1 MTRMRFKKFVDT
13 ADEIN
18 DISGNIESQ
27 EKVGDLIRDSDDDRT
42 IVPRF
47 IQGRIFPPYDNRKLS
62 MSTSLLRT
70 AISEATD
77 IDESELKNKMP
88 DITDM
93 GELFDVYDI
102 NEDIGQQTLE
112 STKLSVGDVYETLE
126 SISNTSGSGSQQEK
140 IDYVVSLIGR
150 STPIEAKYL
159 IRLILGKMSIG
170 VGEGT
175 VRKAI
180 SSEYNIEEDTVERA
194 IMLATDTGRVA
205 SIAHRDGSRGL
216 TSLDMS
222 AGDIP
227 IRPMKAS
234 KTKVKDVLEDIN
246 EDYVYAEYKY
256 DGFRIQAHKIDED
269 VKLFTRRLENV
280 TDSLPDV
287 VKFVKENVDAEEVIL
302 DGEIV
307 GYESKDYENPLP
319 YQDTQKRI
327 RRKYGIDDMVD
338 EIPVKPEF
346 FDILYNGDVLIDEE
360 LETRVKHLKQSCTN
374 SILGRREECEDISS
388 LQEVITQAEKDGH
401 EGVMAKNP
409 FSTYEPNSRGKRWLK
424 IKPAGETVDAV
435 VIGGEY
441 GDGRR
446 SDFIASYELG
456 LWNQS
461 EDELQSIGDVG
472 TGFTDE
478 QFASLTDMLEDE
490 VTFQSGRELEIRPST
505 VFEVEFEEVQ
515 PSPEY
520 ESGYGL
526 RFPRFIQLRD
536 TKHVDDA
543 DTIDRLESIAETL
556 N

>member
-1 MTRMRFKKFVDT
+1 MRFKKFADT

-18 DISGNIESQ
+18 GISGNIDSQ
-27 EKVGDLIRDSDDDRT
+27 EKVGQLIRSSGDDRT

-47 IQGRIFPPYDNRKLS
+47 IQGRIFPPYDNRKVS

-77 IDESELKNKMP
+77 VDESELKDKMP

-102 NEDIGQQTLE
+102 DEDVGQQTLG
-112 STKLSVGDVYETLE
+112 SASLSVGDVYETLE
-126 SISNTSGSGSQQEK
+126 SIAETSGSGSQQEK
-140 IDYVVSLIGR
+140 IDYVVSLISK

-180 SSEYNIEEDTVERA
+180 SSEYDIEEDTVERA
-194 IMLATDTGRVA
+194 IMLATDTGRIA
-205 SIAHRDGSRGL
+205 SIAHEDGVEGL
-216 TSLDMS
+216 EALDIS
-222 AGDIP
+222 VGDVP

-234 KTKVKDVLEDIN
+234 KTKVKDVLEDID
-246 EDYVYAEYKY
+246 EDYTYAEYKY
-256 DGFRIQAHKIDED
+256 DGFRIQAHKVGED
-269 VKLFTRRLENV
+269 VNLFTRRLEDV
-280 TDSLPDV
+280 TDSLPDIV
-287 VKFVKENVDAEEVIL
+287 EFVKENVDAEEIIL
-302 DGEIV
+302 DGEVV

-338 EIPVKPEF
+338 EIPVRPEF
-346 FDILYNGDVLIDEE
+346 FDVLYNGEDGLLIDEE
-360 LETRVKHLKQSCTN
+360 LETRVNTLEESCTD
-374 SILGRREECEDISS
+374 SVLGRREKCSDVSS

-435 VIGGEY
+435 VIGGQY

-490 VTFQSGRELEIRPST
+490 VTVQSGRELEIRPVA

-526 RFPRFIQLRD
+526 RFPRFIRRRD
-536 TKHVDDA
+536 TKDVDDA
-543 DTIDRLESIAETL
+543 DTIERLESIAETL

>member
-1 MTRMRFKKFVDT
+1 MRFKEFADT

-18 DISGNIESQ
+18 DISGNIDSQ
-27 EKVGDLIRDSDDDRT
+27 EKVGQLIRDSGDDRT

-47 IQGRIFPPYDNRKLS
+47 IQGRIFPPYDNRKVS

-70 AISEATD
+70 AISESTGV
-77 IDESELKNKMP
+77 DESELDNKMP
-88 DITDM
+88 DVTDM

-102 NEDIGQQTLE
+102 DEDIGQQTLG
-112 STKLSVGDVYETLE
+112 SASLSVGDVYQTLE
-126 SISNTSGSGSQQEK
+126 SIAETSGSGSQQEK
-140 IDYVVSLIGR
+140 IDYVVSLISK
-150 STPIEAKYL
+150 STSIEAKYL

-194 IMLATDTGRVA
+194 IMLATDTGRIASVA
-205 SIAHRDGSRGL
+205 HEDGVEGL
-216 TSLDMS
+216 DALDIS
-222 AGDIP
+222 VGDVP

-234 KTKVKDVLEDIN
+234 KTKVKDVLEDID
-246 EDYVYAEYKY
+246 EDYAYAEYKY
-256 DGFRIQAHKIDED
+256 DGFRIQAHKVGEN
-269 VKLFTRRLENV
+269 VKLFTRRLEDV
-280 TDSLPDV
+280 TSSLPDIV
-287 VKFVKENVDAEEVIL
+287 EFVKENVNAEEIIL
-302 DGEIV
+302 DGEVV
-307 GYESKDYENPLP
+307 GYESKNYETPLS

-338 EIPVKPEF
+338 EIPVRPEF
-346 FDILYNGDVLIDEE
+346 FDVLYNGEKGLLIDEE
-360 LETRVKHLKQSCTN
+360 LETRVKTLEESCTD
-374 SILGRREECEDISS
+374 SVLGRREKCRDVSS
-388 LQEVITQAEKDGH
+388 LQEVITQSEKDGH

-478 QFASLTDMLEDE
+478 QFESLTDTLEKE
-490 VTFQSGRELEIRPST
+490 VTVQSGRDLEIRPVA

-526 RFPRFIQLRD
+526 RFPRFIRRRD
-536 TKHVDDA
+536 TKDVDDA
-543 DTIDRLESIAETL
+543 DTIERLESIAETL

>member
-1 MTRMRFKKFVDT
+1 MRFKEFADT

-18 DISGNIESQ
+18 DISGNIDSQ
-27 EKVGDLIRDSDDDRT
+27 EKVGQLIRDSGDDRT

-47 IQGRIFPPYDNRKLS
+47 IQGRIFPPYDNRKVS

-70 AISEATD
+70 AISESTGV
-77 IDESELKNKMP
+77 DESELDNKMP
-88 DITDM
+88 DVTDM

-102 NEDIGQQTLE
+102 DEDIGQQTLG
-112 STKLSVGDVYETLE
+112 SASLSVGDVYQTLE
-126 SISNTSGSGSQQEK
+126 SIAETSGSGSQQEK
-140 IDYVVSLIGR
+140 IDYVVSLISK
-150 STPIEAKYL
+150 STSIEAKYL

-194 IMLATDTGRVA
+194 IMLATDTGRIASVA
-205 SIAHRDGSRGL
+205 HEDGVEGL
-216 TSLDMS
+216 DALDIS
-222 AGDIP
+222 VGDVP

-234 KTKVKDVLEDIN
+234 KTKVKDVLEDID
-246 EDYVYAEYKY
+246 EDYAYAEYKY
-256 DGFRIQAHKIDED
+256 DGFRIQAHKVGEN
-269 VKLFTRRLENV
+269 VKLFTRRLEDV
-280 TDSLPDV
+280 TSSLPDIV
-287 VKFVKENVDAEEVIL
+287 EFVKENVNAEEIIL
-302 DGEIV
+302 DGEVV
-307 GYESKDYENPLP
+307 GYESKNYETPLS

-338 EIPVKPEF
+338 EIPVRPEF
-346 FDILYNGDVLIDEE
+346 FDVLYNGEKGLLIDEE
-360 LETRVKHLKQSCTN
+360 LETRVKTLEESCTD
-374 SILGRREECEDISS
+374 SVLGRREKCRDVSS
-388 LQEVITQAEKDGH
+388 LQEVITQSEKDGH
-401 EGVMAKNP
+401 EGVMAKNA

-478 QFASLTDMLEDE
+478 QFESLTDTLEKE
-490 VTFQSGRELEIRPST
+490 VTVQSGRDLEIRPVA

-526 RFPRFIQLRD
+526 RFPRFIRRRD
-536 TKHVDDA
+536 TKDVDDA
-543 DTIDRLESIAETL
+543 DTIERLESIAETL

>member
-1 MTRMRFKKFVDT
+1 MRFKEFADT

-18 DISGNIESQ
+18 DISGNIDSQ
-27 EKVGDLIRDSDDDRT
+27 EKVGQLIRDSGDDRT

-47 IQGRIFPPYDNRKLS
+47 IQGRIFPPYDNRKVS

-70 AISEATD
+70 AISESTGV
-77 IDESELKNKMP
+77 DESELDNKMP
-88 DITDM
+88 DVTDM

-102 NEDIGQQTLE
+102 DEDIGQQTLG
-112 STKLSVGDVYETLE
+112 SASLSVGDVYQTLE
-126 SISNTSGSGSQQEK
+126 SIAETSGSGSQQEK
-140 IDYVVSLIGR
+140 IDYVVSLISK
-150 STPIEAKYL
+150 STSIEAKYL

-194 IMLATDTGRVA
+194 IMLATDTGRIASVA
-205 SIAHRDGSRGL
+205 HEDGVEGL
-216 TSLDMS
+216 DALDIS
-222 AGDIP
+222 VGDVP

-234 KTKVKDVLEDIN
+234 KTKVKDVLEDID
-246 EDYVYAEYKY
+246 EDYAYAEYKY
-256 DGFRIQAHKIDED
+256 DGFRIQAHKVGEN
-269 VKLFTRRLENV
+269 VKLFTRRLEDV
-280 TDSLPDV
+280 TSSLPDIV
-287 VKFVKENVDAEEVIL
+287 EFVKENVNAEEIIL
-302 DGEIV
+302 DGEVV
-307 GYESKDYENPLP
+307 GYESKNYETPLS

-338 EIPVKPEF
+338 EIPVRPEF
-346 FDILYNGDVLIDEE
+346 FDVLYNGEKGLLIDEE
-360 LETRVKHLKQSCTN
+360 LETRVKTLEESCTD
-374 SILGRREECEDISS
+374 SVLGRREKCRDVSS
-388 LQEVITQAEKDGH
+388 LQDVITQSEKDGH

-478 QFASLTDMLEDE
+478 QFESLTDTLEKE
-490 VTFQSGRELEIRPST
+490 VTVQSGRDLEIRPVA

-526 RFPRFIQLRD
+526 RFPRFIRRRD
-536 TKHVDDA
+536 TKDVDDA
-543 DTIDRLESIAETL
+543 DTIERLESIAETL